1 MMMVA
6 LVLHLWHM
14 VAPGGKLG
22 VSSSAS
28 GGEGIAAEAAPTE
41 AEAEAL
47 DPGVRRDDEA
57 EAESLGPGF
66 RRDDG
71 SAVDAAAA
79 ASVTSNFF
87 FDLAS

>member
-28 GGEGIAAEAAPTE
+28 GGEGIAAEAVPTE
-41 AEAEAL
+41 GEAEAL
-47 DPGVRRDDEA
+47 DPGVRRDDDSEVVGDLA
-57 EAESLGPGF
+57 DFAP
-66 RRDDG
+66 
-71 SAVDAAAA
+71 
-79 ASVTSNFF
+79 TSEFF